1 MDKLVLPRLSAKA
14 PGTKRHRRLRL
25 KHLSGQLF
33 YYFMLLGFGFVFV
46 YPLIYMLAKSL
57 MDVPDLRNPMV
68 SYVPTVFDFSNYQA
82 AARVL
87 NFWPALLHSLLVSL
101 VPAVLQSLAACV
113 TAYGLSRYTFP
124 GRRLVFGLILL
135 TFVIPPTVTMLPQ
148 FLMYKQLGLV
158 DTPLAFSIPALFGQ
172 GLRSAILIL
181 VFYQIQSSIPRS
193 LDEAARI
200 DGAGAVKL
208 FLRIGIPLSLGG
220 FVVSFLFS
228 LIWYW
233 NETTLTSLYMGN
245 VLSTLPMQLEKFE
258 MTFNRV
264 YGARSA
270 RGAKSINEAI
280 YLAGTMLSILP
291 LLILYFFTQRQFVQ
305 SVDRTGI
312 TGE

>member
-1 MDKLVLPRLSAKA
+1 MLKLQPDARPAA
-14 PGTKRHRRLRL
+14 MRLRRPKPRTIL
-25 KHLSGQLF
+25 AKTF
-33 YYFMLLGFGFVFV
+33 FYFMLIGFGFVFI
-46 YPLIYMLAKSL
+46 YPLIYMTAKSF

-68 SYVPTVFDFSNYQA
+68 NLVPTMVDVSNYRA

-87 NFWPALLHSLLVSL
+87 NFWPALINSLVVSL
-101 VPAVLQSLAACV
+101 IPAVLQSIVCCV

-148 FLMYKQLGLV
+148 FLMYRQLGLV
-158 DTPLAFSIPALFGQ
+158 DTPYAFTIPALFGQ

-181 VFYQIQSSIPRS
+181 VFYQIQSSIPHS

-291 LLILYFFTQRQFVQ
+291 LLILYFFTQKQFVQ